1 MAPLKAPRPN
11 GMSLLSYQTFW
22 NLLGDDV
29 SQSALYFLNSA
40 TFPAHLNDTF
50 ITLIPKVNSLKLMSK
65 FRPINFYNVLYKISL
80 KVLANRLKRFY
91 QKLSPSTRVYSL
103 RVDIF
108 LIIFW

>member
-40 TFPAHLNDTF
+40 TFPAHLDDTF
-50 ITLIPKVNSLKLMSK
+50 ITFIPKVKSLKLVSE
-65 FRPINFYNVLYKISL
+65 FRPISLYNVLYKIFS
-80 KVLANRLKRFY
+80 KVLANRLKTFY
-91 QKLSPSTRVYSL
+91 KNYH
-103 RVDIF
+103 
-108 LIIFW
+108 